1 MKKLVAIAVAAL
13 LIAAVVQV
21 SKMFKAKTD
30 LQSRVEHYVEAVDE
44 HSIESVKQE
53 LAADAEK
60 LGIQLSPAH
69 VTVVY
74 RDTEQKTMAQKMV
87 GAKIGAQFTNKYVEI
102 TAEYDAH
109 ILGIPVR
116 QTVVASHVRQVAA
129 PVLPPSKETQELLD
143 SNP

>member
-1 MKKLVAIAVAAL
+1 MKKLIAVVLAAL
-13 LIAAVVQV
+13 LITAVVQA

-30 LQSRVEHYVEAVDE
+30 LERRVEHYVEVVDE
-44 HSIESVKQE
+44 HSIESVKQD

-60 LGIQLSPAH
+60 LGIKLSPAD

-74 RDTEQKTMAQKMV
+74 RDTEQKTLAQKMV

-102 TAEYDAH
+102 TAEYAAH

>member
-1 MKKLVAIAVAAL
+1 ML
-13 LIAAVVQV
+13 
-21 SKMFKAKTD
+21 KAKD
-30 LQSRVEHYVEAVDE
+30 DFQKRVEHYVEVVDE
-44 HSIESVKQE
+44 RSIESVKQE
-53 LAADAEK
+53 LADEAAK
-60 LGIQLSPAH
+60 LGIHLSPAD

-74 RDTEQKTMAQKMV
+74 RDTEQKTLAQKMV
-87 GAKIGAQFTNKYVEI
+87 GGKLGAQFHNKYVEI
-102 TAEYDAH
+102 TAGYDAR

>member
-1 MKKLVAIAVAAL
+1 MKKLIAVVVAAL
-13 LIAAVVQV
+13 LITAVVQA

-30 LQSRVEHYVEAVDE
+30 LERRVEHYVEVVDE
-44 HSIESVKQE
+44 HSIESVKQD

-60 LGIQLSPAH
+60 LGIKLSPAD

-74 RDTEQKTMAQKMV
+74 RDTEQKTLAQKMV

-102 TAEYDAH
+102 AAEYDAH